1 MLNAVHALYRPG
13 TEIGRR
19 ELDAY
24 FSANLEQP
32 FLTIHLAGPLLD
44 KDGKHTGIL
53 MIMEA
58 DDIEV
63 VRTFVAS
70 SRFQRAGLYE
80 SVRIDRF
87 DPEVG
92 TI

>member
-1 MLNAVHALYRPG
+1 MLNAVHALFRPN
-13 TEIGRR
+13 TEVSRK
-19 ELDAY
+19 ELDACV
-24 FSANLEQP
+24 SANLEQP

-44 KDGKHTGIL
+44 NEGKQTGIL

-63 VRTFVAS
+63 VRSFVAN
-70 SRFQRAGLYE
+70 SRFQKAGLYE